1 MLVWDELKAHIHP
14 SEVDNYARR
23 IGLARIS
30 RNEEVYSELTLL
42 RQMESTIQANLTNE
56 IEKKN
61 PIVLA
66 SAQRSAAI
74 NRAIT
79 FLDSLR
85 DQGHFVDP
93 TNPNDSQV
101 LKYLKFTRTARPAT
115 AQRPFTVNEV
125 RRTRSARSV
134 DDVAESIEGIQSL
147 IDEEYSALTAEIHE
161 LRSAMFANCEELQEV
176 KAIEPPTTAAIETFN
191 KRLKTKDFVCRSIA
205 NTRGSGPSRLRDSV
219 RLSRLWD

>member
-1 MLVWDELKAHIHP
+1 MLLWDELKGHIHP

-42 RQMESTIQANLTNE
+42 RQMEATIQQNLTNE

-61 PIVLA
+61 PIVLD
-66 SAQRSAAI
+66 SVQRSSAI
-74 NRAIT
+74 NRAVK

-101 LKYLKFTRTARPAT
+101 LKYLKFTRSPRPT
-115 AQRPFTVNEV
+115 TSQRPFTVNEV
-125 RRTRSARSV
+125 RHTRSARPV
-134 DDVAESIEGIQSL
+134 DDVAQSIEEIQTL
-147 IDEEYSALTAEIHE
+147 IDEEYKVLVTETQE
-161 LRSAMFANCEELQEV
+161 LRSAMFASCEELREV
-176 KAIEPPTTAAIETFN
+176 KEIEPPTTSTIETFN
-191 KRLKTKDFVCRSIA
+191 KRLQTQDFVYRNMA
-205 NTRGSGPSRLRDSV
+205 NTRGSGTSRLKDSV
-219 RLSRLWD
+219 RLSRLWS